1 MFALPTTL
9 TVAFI
14 ALALERFLGFPSPL
28 RKLTGH
34 PINWLYRFTGIF
46 AVLVPGAE
54 GSQARKLVMGGAFT
68 VLAVMATLALTLALT
83 SWLRPLGYAWCWE
96 ALLAVPFIQQ
106 YATRVRA
113 RAVAAALV
121 RNDIKAATEAV
132 HMLAPDAVPPGTE
145 AQAVRRTVEA
155 MAKRLVSDIVT
166 PVFWLA
172 LFGLPGIVTVAALEA
187 VVRRTADDR
196 STSALARALMRA
208 ARFLPGKLSGILV
221 AGAASLLSPSAGA
234 RALEHIHADARF
246 DRVRDANWAR
256 AAFAGILKIRLAG
269 PETPGQTRRTDHW
282 IGNGTRD
289 ATLTDLRAA
298 MRLLATTLTLLTIL
312 AGIAAAFA

>member
-9 TVAFI
+9 TVAFV

-28 RKLTGH
+28 RKLIGH
-34 PINWLYRFTGIF
+34 PIDWLYRFTGIF
-46 AVLVPGAE
+46 AVLVPSAE
-54 GSQARKLVMGGAFT
+54 GTRARKLVMGGAFT
-68 VLAVMATLALTLALT
+68 LIAMGVTLILAVALT

-96 ALLAVPFIQQ
+96 AVLAVPFIQQ

-113 RAVAAALV
+113 RAVATALA
-121 RNDIKAATEAV
+121 RNDMSAARDAV
-132 HMLAPDAVPPGTE
+132 HMLEPEAAPPETE
-145 AQAVRRTVEA
+145 PEAVRRTVEA
-155 MAKRLVSDIVT
+155 MAKRLVSDIIT

-172 LFGLPGIVTVAALEA
+172 LFGLPGIITIAALEA
-187 VVRRTADDR
+187 VLRRIGNDGT
-196 STSALARALMRA
+196 TSALARAIAHA
-208 ARFLPGKLSGILV
+208 ARFLPGKMSGLLV
-221 AGAASLLSPSAGA
+221 TGAASLLSPSAGA

-269 PETPGQTRRTDHW
+269 PESPGQTQRTDHW

-289 ATLTDLRAA
+289 ASLSDLRTAL
-298 MRLLATTLTLLTIL
+298 RLLATSLTLLTIL
-312 AGIAAAFA
+312 TGLAAAFA

>member
-1 MFALPTTL
+1 L

-28 RKLTGH
+28 RKLIGH
-34 PINWLYRFTGIF
+34 PIDWLYRFTGIF

-54 GSQARKLVMGGAFT
+54 GSQARE
-68 VLAVMATLALTLALT
+68 
-83 SWLRPLGYAWCWE
+83 SWSWEARSHCSPLGNAGARQWRSRPGCARW
-96 ALLAVPFIQQ
+96 
-106 YATRVRA
+106 ATRGAGKRCWRCRSSSNMPPVYAPA
-113 RAVAAALV
+113 RWLLHWCAT
-121 RNDIKAATEAV
+121 ISSAATEAV

-155 MAKRLVSDIVT
+155 MAKRLVSDIIT

-172 LFGLPGIVTVAALEA
+172 LFGLPGIITIAALQAVLQRTGNDQSTSA
-187 VVRRTADDR
+187 VVRAVTH
-196 STSALARALMRA
+196 A
-208 ARFLPGKLSGILV
+208 ARFLPGKLSGLLV
-221 AGAASLLSPSAGA
+221 TGAASLLSPSAGA

-269 PETPGQTRRTDHW
+269 PESPGQTQRTDHW

-289 ATLTDLRAA
+289 ASLNDLRAA
-298 MRLLATTLTLLTIL
+298 LRLLATSLTLLTIL
-312 AGIAAAFA
+312 TGLAAAFA